1 MAPGTGII
9 RGAGWAMP
17 DMPRGRENEVRDGL
31 SDRLL
36 KMAEAVADEWPDLS
50 LAAALSAFDDAK
62 NRFMVER
69 MDPPPLPGDVA
80 VGARSPEDDDD
91 DEDDED
97 EDEDAG
103 DEWKKPGEG

>member
-1 MAPGTGII
+1 M
-9 RGAGWAMP
+9 GAGWAMP

-36 KMAEAVADEWPDLS
+36 KLAEAVADEWPDLS

-62 NRFMVER
+62 NRFMVDR

-80 VGARSPEDDDD
+80 GALLAADDDD
-91 DEDDED
+91 DDGDDED
-97 EDEDAG
+97 DDEAG